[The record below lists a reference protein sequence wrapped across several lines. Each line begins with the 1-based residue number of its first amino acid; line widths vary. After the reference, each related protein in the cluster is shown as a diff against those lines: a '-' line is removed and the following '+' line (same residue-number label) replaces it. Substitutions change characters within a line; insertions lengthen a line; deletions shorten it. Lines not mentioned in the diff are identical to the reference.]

1 VCGSVPVHAAKFPI
15 RTAEPDGGGRH
26 SGGMQIASPFVFLG
40 FAAALAAQSLVVV
53 PNGYEHLEG
62 TSAARTPLGW
72 SSSRIQYLVDGS
84 QLCSQ
89 VAVIQSLRLRLD
101 GGNFNVDAPVAKSF
115 QATLDVYEVPV
126 TPATMTAT
134 FANNVVGAVPT
145 NVFQGALVVPAAA
158 RLLPYPNPWTVEL
171 VLTQPFVYSRSNG
184 NLLLDLTLTG
194 GSGDNWPA
202 DGFFL
207 HATEARG
214 EVTKIQED
222 LACASAAGSLSLDV
236 PAVAGNG
243 VVGGTLVV
251 AHTVTPVA
259 GAAVDFVYHVVS
271 LDNQQ
276 SGGVPL
282 PVSLAVLGAPSCLL
296 NVDPQIG
303 VLVPTAAG
311 SVVWPLP
318 NGPAALGLPLYAQAV
333 AIDFVTGTFVP
344 SRNAWQVRLGDVVPP
359 SGPAQM
365 VHRSNY
371 TGQATGALSPTG
383 YYGLVVGFVGTFQ

>member
-1 VCGSVPVHAAKFPI
+1 MPVRTEKFPI
-15 RTAEPDGGGRH
+15 GAVEPVGRDRH
-26 SGGMQIASPFVFLG
+26 SAGMQIASPFVFVG

-72 SSSRIQYLVDGS
+72 TSSRIQYLVDGS

-115 QATLDVYEVPV
+115 QATLDVYEVSV

-134 FANNVVGAVPT
+134 FASNVVGATPT
-145 NVFQGALVVPAAA
+145 NVFNGTLVVPAAA
-158 RLLPYPNPWTVEL
+158 RVLPYPNPWTVDL
-171 VLTQPFVYSRSNG
+171 VLTQPFVYTRSNG

-207 HATEARG
+207 HGTEARG
-214 EVTKIQED
+214 ETTKIQED
-222 LACASAAGSLSLDV
+222 VACASPVGSLSLDV

-243 VVGGTLVV
+243 VVGGTLQV
-251 AHTVTPVA
+251 AHTVTPVG

-282 PVSLAVLGAPSCLL
+282 PVSLAVLGAPACLL

-311 SVVWPLP
+311 GVTWPLP
-318 NGPAALGLPLYAQAV
+318 GGPAALGAALFTQAV
-333 AIDFVTGTFVP
+333 AIDFTSGTFVP
-344 SRNAWQVRLGDVVPP
+344 SRNSWQVRLGDVVPP
-359 SGPAQM
+359 TGPAQM

-371 TGQATGALSPTG
+371 TGQATGSLSPTG